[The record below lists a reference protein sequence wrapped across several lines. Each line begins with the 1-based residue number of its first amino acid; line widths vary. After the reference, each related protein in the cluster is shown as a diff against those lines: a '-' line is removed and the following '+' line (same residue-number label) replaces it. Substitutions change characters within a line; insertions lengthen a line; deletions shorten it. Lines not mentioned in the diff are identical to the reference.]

1 MTAFLIG
8 VWGCGSAPVPREGP
22 RSIRAASDTTAD
34 AANLIV
40 EADLQRALELMRRR
54 QYDQAESVLKSIVNS
69 RDRSTVTLLNLGIT
83 YSQLGKLP
91 EAEQSLR
98 QALEEDP
105 ANFIAYNELGII
117 NRKAGRF
124 QQARDAYEHALMLR
138 PNYALAHL
146 NLGILCDMYL
156 QNVECA
162 IRHYRAYQ
170 QFGGSEDPPVDLWI
184 DDLKRRYPEQRWRGS
199 EGAGQ

>member
-1 MTAFLIG
+1 MTACLIG
-8 VWGCGSAPVPREGP
+8 VWGCGSAPAPREGS

-34 AANLIV
+34 AAKVTV

-54 QYDQAESVLKSIVNS
+54 QYDQAESLLKSIVNS

-83 YSQLGKLP
+83 YGQLGKLP

-124 QQARDAYEHALMLR
+124 QQARDAYERALMLR
-138 PNYALAHL
+138 PDYALAHL

-156 QNVECA
+156 QNVACA
-162 IRHYRAYQ
+162 IQHYRAYQ

-184 DDLKRRYPEQRWRGS
+184 DDLRRRYPDQRWKEAG
-199 EGAGQ
+199 GAGQ